1 MRDKTTLLTNPSN
14 HSRSPYINE
23 ENGIAPDVQPEQQS
37 EDLSRSNANL
47 ASNRLSAVEFEHL
60 HARVIALENVLIGLL
75 VGASENQIALA
86 HEMAVQMLP
95 QQGFTQHCSTQIAA
109 NQIAQLIERAS
120 HFRPVCDA

>member
-14 HSRSPYINE
+14 HSQSPFINE
-23 ENGIAPDVQPEQQS
+23 ENGIAPDAQPEQRS

-75 VGASENQIALA
+75 AGASNHQIALA
-86 HEMAVQMLP
+86 RKMAVQMLAQP
-95 QQGFTQHCSTQIAA
+95 GFTQHCSTQIAA
-109 NQIAQLIERAS
+109 NQIAQLIERAN
-120 HFRPVCDA
+120 HIRVVREA

>member
-1 MRDKTTLLTNPSN
+1 VHN
-14 HSRSPYINE
+14 NE
-23 ENGIAPDVQPEQQS
+23 EHGSVPNAQPKPPIK
-37 EDLSRSNANL
+37 DLSSGSANM
-47 ASNRLSAVEFEHL
+47 ASNCLTAVEFEHL

-75 VGASENQIALA
+75 AGASNHQLALA
-86 HEMAVQMLP
+86 REMAVQMLP